1 MYNQGVLLLVRVV
14 TKNAKNLPANFAVFA
29 HTCPI
34 SASANLVELTI
45 ILSDLDFI
53 MELFCDFKAHQ

>member
-1 MYNQGVLLLVRVV
+1 LLVRVV